1 MKTRKILALLAVASF
16 CIFASCKDDDVSP
29 LTADEAQMEITS
41 ADDEF
46 VAVKGEVFA
55 STGMMAQ
62 ETVYDLGLPFGT
74 PIKSLTRLNLNTM
87 EPVGDVAQ
95 FAEGKGGYGPDY
107 LYFPFSE
114 YVGTWEKEEGVWT
127 KVSATPTD
135 KIVIEFSFNGGTD
148 NGTLTYYDYQTK
160 PVPYAVK
167 GEETYIS
174 QLKAKIDIDGQTNP
188 VMTWVYT
195 ANRTLTGG
203 TVKKVT
209 TYGGVFALTEQ
220 MTFNSTLPGDA
231 TVDYMFE
238 VKKNGDVL
246 YSKSFEIIL
255 EGMTKAKEGNYSI
268 NVTAKVRIVNVI
280 IYYTIFINQDTDTSN
295 PGNFMTVT
303 LKLTNGAK
311 VADVVFEGAENDPYF
326 KFSDDTTVAVPEL
339 LSEDLFYELGEF
351 MDNLMEYIYY

>member
-16 CIFASCKDDDVSP
+16 CFFTSCKDDEVSP

-46 VAVKGEVFA
+46 VAIKAEVFA

-74 PIKSLTRLNLNTM
+74 PMKSSARLNLNTM
-87 EPVGDVAQ
+87 EPVSNVAQ
-95 FAEGKGGYGPDY
+95 FADGKGGYGPDY
-107 LYFPFSE
+107 LYFPFNE
-114 YVGTWEKEEGVWT
+114 YAGTWEYEEGVWT
-127 KVSATPTD
+127 KVSTSPTD

-148 NGTLTYYDYQTK
+148 NATLTYSDYQTK

-203 TVKKVT
+203 TVKEVT
-209 TYGGVFALTEQ
+209 TYGSVFTLTEQ
-220 MTFNSTLPGDA
+220 MIFNATLSGVI

-238 VKKNGDVL
+238 VKKNGDVV
-246 YSKSFEIIL
+246 YSKSFEITL
-255 EGMTKAKEGNYSI
+255 EGMTKVKESNYSA
-268 NVTAKVRIVNVI
+268 NVTARVKIFNVI
-280 IYYTIFINQDTDTSN
+280 INYKIFINQDTDTSN

-311 VADVVFEGAENDPYF
+311 VADVVFEGPENDPYF
-326 KFSDDTTVAVPEL
+326 KFSDGTTVAVPEL

-351 MDNLMEYIYY
+351 MDSIMSFIF

>member
-107 LYFPFSE
+107 LYFPFNE
-114 YVGTWEKEEGVWT
+114 YVGTWEKEEGIWT

-188 VMTWVYT
+188 VLTWVYS
-195 ANRTLTGG
+195 ASRTLTGG
-203 TVKKVT
+203 TVKEVT
-209 TYGGVFALTEQ
+209 TYGSLFSLTEQ
-220 MTFNSTLPGDA
+220 MTVNSSVSGVV
-231 TVDYMFE
+231 TVDYLFE
-238 VKKNGDVL
+238 VKKNGEVV
-246 YSKSFEIIL
+246 YIKSFAMTL
-255 EGMTKAKEGNYSI
+255 EGMLSAKVENYSI
-268 NVTAKVRIVNVI
+268 DVTARVQIFNTV

-311 VADVVFEGAENDPYF
+311 IADVVFEGVENEAYF
-326 KFSDDTTVAVPEL
+326 KFSDGTKVKVVEI
-339 LSEDLFYELGEF
+339 LSEELYYELGEF
-351 MDNLMEYIYY
+351 MDNIMNFFG